1 MLKGHDLILYQ
12 TAAGLGLQA
21 RVVPL
26 IKTPGQQKMDW
37 GCESDGEGDSQP
49 GSDSGDDNMQA
60 TPAAGASESDAH
72 WVGAPW
78 QGDDD
83 DTGAAETKLLLG
95 EGFDRLPK
103 LKELDAKSNS
113 YEDPDVPGLVWNEDD
128 ENEEEFL
135 AARHGATA
143 AKGVVWVKPPTK
155 QHWCY
160 KDEVGGWGNEPFD
173 ATWYVAA
180 ALLVE
185 VPKFGCGVRSASCS
199 Q

>member
-37 GCESDGEGDSQP
+37 GCETDGGGDSQP
-49 GSDSGDDNMQA
+49 
-60 TPAAGASESDAH
+60 ASESDDDNMEAKPDAQPQ
-72 WVGAPW
+72 G

-103 LKELDAKSNS
+103 LKQLEAKSNS
-113 YEDPDVPGLVWNEDD
+113 YEDPEVPGLVWNDDD

-135 AARHGATA
+135 AARHGAA
-143 AKGVVWVKPPTK
+143 AAEGVVWVKPPTK

-160 KDEVGGWGNEPFD
+160 KDEVGGWGNQPFD

-185 VPKFGCGVRSASCS
+185 VPKFGCGVRSA
-199 Q
+199 